1 MTEMT
6 ITTEAGK
13 PFICTTR
20 VFNAPR
26 ELVFEA
32 MTNPKHIP
40 NWWGP
45 RYLTTEVD
53 KFELRPG
60 GLWRFVQRDQQGN
73 IYAFHGVY
81 HDITAPERTVSTCEF
96 EGVPGHVVLETSQLE
111 ALPDGKTRL
120 TTTSVF
126 QSVEDRDGM
135 VTSGMESG
143 LRDSWDRLEELLATF
158 AKETR

>member
-1 MTEMT
+1 MSEMN
-6 ITTEAGK
+6 ITAEAGK

-32 MTNPKHIP
+32 LTNPKHIP

-45 RYLTTEVD
+45 RYLTTEID
-53 KFELRPG
+53 RLELRPG

-73 IYAFHGVY
+73 VHAFHGVY
-81 HDITAPERTVSTCEF
+81 HDITAPERTVSTFEY
-96 EGVPGHVVLETSQLE
+96 EGVPGHVVLETTQLE
-111 ALPDGKTRL
+111 ALPEGKTRL

-135 VTSGMESG
+135 VASGMEGG
-143 LRDSWDRLEELLATF
+143 LRESWDRLEELLGTF